1 MTDWHE
7 TPFDFIWKRG
17 SLKIDKDWQFASRL
31 SHKLCVPFFTRLPG
45 RPWARMP
52 SDIWIQPKVAVAVPA
67 TVLQIPYSLSFLW
80 AWNFHFA
87 SKAEQILWR
96 SSAVFHAVYIWF
108 ITLHYMYY
116 LKKPNA
122 AQTSGSLPRPNFSRP
137 LPTCEFEVEESLQEI
152 PASPSEEKRSR
163 LHRIKRYIAQWRNT
177 TPTQDPDHEMS
188 LRWSCCILA
197 LTFLYTLAHVFIG
210 IEDFISLRSQPAD
223 IYRTPGEYFPLIN

>member
-17 SLKIDKDWQFASRL
+17 ALKIDKDWQFASRL
-31 SHKLCVPFFTRLPG
+31 SHQLCIPLFTRLPG
-45 RPWARMP
+45 RPWVRMP

-67 TVLQIPYSLSFLW
+67 TVLQIPFSLSFLW
-80 AWNFHFA
+80 AWDFHFA

-116 LKKPNA
+116 LRKPPTAQASNA
-122 AQTSGSLPRPNFSRP
+122 LPQSKTITQPPKDEFQVGKSPHRIPNHHSRK
-137 LPTCEFEVEESLQEI
+137 ED
-152 PASPSEEKRSR
+152 SR
-163 LHRIKRYIAQWRNT
+163 LNRIKRHIARWRNT
-177 TPTQDPDHEMS
+177 TPTQDPDHHMS
-188 LRWSCCILA
+188 LRWSCCILT
-197 LTFLYTLAHVFIG
+197 LTLLYSLAHIFIG